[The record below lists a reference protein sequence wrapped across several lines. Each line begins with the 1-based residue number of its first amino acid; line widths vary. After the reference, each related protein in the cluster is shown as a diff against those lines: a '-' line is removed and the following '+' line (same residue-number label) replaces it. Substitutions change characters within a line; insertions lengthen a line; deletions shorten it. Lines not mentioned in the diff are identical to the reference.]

1 MICTRCQKDSRKK
14 DRTGDACPHCGQR
27 FVLDPSAAPG
37 LSDVRY
43 QAAIDHVSANG
54 AVRFLPEHVWYEV
67 GRLAAVRAVRR
78 VRSIH
83 IGLFVAVA
91 FVLTIVLCIGLG
103 PVGGFLAA
111 ITAGLGWVI
120 TYLLAR
126 RAGLYTP
133 QGLGLN
139 LPEAQ
144 RLWSRWREV
153 HKEIP
158 GLLVQKGGKKRTQAA
173 DIDPEELKSYS
184 FDRAVIC
191 DDPRMVDLLVANRF
205 HFENNC
211 AILSEGGAPAAVFD
225 TVREMIRNNPNIRV
239 FVLHHCTPSGCGLAA
254 RLRADPAWFKGIGAV
269 FDVGLL
275 PDQVHE
281 LGGAWEP
288 ATDRDLPDGLT
299 PADERW
305 LRRWQLSLFAIRPEQ
320 LLRRL
325 YRAIVEAERPEAERS
340 ALTQRSGDSSGGDVV
355 ILPGFGGDAGPSEGD
370 GDGFG

>member
-14 DRTGDACPHCGQR
+14 ERTGDACPHCGQR

-37 LSDVRY
+37 LSDMRY

-67 GRLAAVRAVRR
+67 GRLAALRAVKQARN
-78 VRSIH
+78 VH
-83 IGLFVAVA
+83 FGLFAA
-91 FVLTIVLCIGLG
+91 AGIVLTTLFGLSLG
-103 PVGGFLAA
+103 AAGGVAA
-111 ITAGLGWVI
+111 AVIAALGSLI
-120 TYLLAR
+120 TYAVAR
-126 RAGLYTP
+126 RAGVYTP
-133 QGLGLN
+133 QGLGLS

-153 HKEIP
+153 HKELP
-158 GLLVQKGGKKRTQAA
+158 GLVAPKRGGTKQAP

-184 FDRAVIC
+184 FDRAVVC
-191 DDPRMVDLLVANRF
+191 DDPRVVDLLVANRF

-225 TVREMIRNNPNIRV
+225 TVREMIRNNTNIRV

-254 RLRADPAWFKGIGAV
+254 RLRADPAWFKGIGTV

-275 PDQVHE
+275 PDQVDE

-299 PADERW
+299 AADERW

-340 ALTQRSGDSSGGDVV
+340 ALTQRSGDSSAGDVV
-355 ILPGFGGDAGPSEGD
+355 IVPGFGGDAGPSEGD